1 MCPMA
6 CRCFLFV
13 ARPLV
18 LRGEGGLYIEN
29 RERAGYGGL
38 VEYSR
43 DIHVIMQASQHNE
56 I

>member
-1 MCPMA
+1 VCPMA

-29 RERAGYGGL
+29 RESSVQRAYNERGL
-38 VEYSR
+38 DMAV
-43 DIHVIMQASQHNE
+43 
-56 I
+56 